1 MKTKDVRIDS
11 KLNEFIWSKG
21 VRNVPYR
28 VRVRLARK
36 RNEDENAAEAMYTLV
51 QYVPVDDFKTL
62 RPELLFS
69 SNRSIQPHKTTQH
82 NEGPLSRRPYR
93 CCHRQPSLRS
103 GASTCGRR
111 DHRRGGMW
119 RFEPL

>member
-1 MKTKDVRIDS
+1 MVKEAKAPKALNTMTRDFTIHLHKRLHRTQFKKKAPKAIRVIKDFTQRIMKTKDVRIDS

-62 RPELLFS
+62 RPE
-69 SNRSIQPHKTTQH
+69 KVET
-82 NEGPLSRRPYR
+82 E
-93 CCHRQPSLRS
+93 
-103 GASTCGRR
+103 
-111 DHRRGGMW
+111 
-119 RFEPL
+119 